1 MYKHLYGPLAASS
14 DTTVDWAQ
22 TDGQTDVKT
31 RLTLAIRFVYTSVGN
46 LKKLTSEKS
55 KQVSKIVLYAFAVVL
70 FA

>member
-1 MYKHLYGPLAASS
+1 VYKHLYGPLAASS

-22 TDGQTDVKT
+22 TDGQTDVKNKAYT
-31 RLTLAIRFVYTSVGN
+31 GYSFCTSVGN

-55 KQVSKIVLYAFAVVL
+55 TQVSKIVVYAFAVLL